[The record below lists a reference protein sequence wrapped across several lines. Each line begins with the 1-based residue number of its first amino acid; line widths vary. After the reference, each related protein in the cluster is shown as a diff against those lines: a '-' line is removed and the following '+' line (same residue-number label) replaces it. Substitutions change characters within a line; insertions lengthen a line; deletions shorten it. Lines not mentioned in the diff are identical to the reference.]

1 MLNGEEQ
8 YLTGMLNHDGRPNE
22 NYREYQWIAS
32 DFRKLEKYGFPY
44 LPQPEIA
51 VSYSYDSEL
60 MAAYAKMQY
69 RMPYSNTL
77 AIAHRILEERN
88 LNYNVVD
95 LHQMTE
101 QYQILIIPGEIVMD
115 HEQENTVREFVKNG
129 GTAIMT
135 GYSAWV
141 KETGQVFDTSRPGN
155 LTDVFGIE
163 IVGYQRTAGMEVSE
177 KEEQKL
183 RRNPANGRELLKVR
197 EKWIDVDYYEQIKA
211 TDAEVLQREETHQ
224 IPAITRNR
232 YGKGAAYYLFCETEP
247 ELLGEVLD
255 ECCREKSMQ
264 SVVTPQGVIGRKIAK
279 NQYFYVNLTGKEQKI
294 ELPENG
300 YGVLQEKKMEDT
312 CTLQAFDGELV
323 IC

>member
-1 MLNGEEQ
+1 
-8 YLTGMLNHDGRPNE
+8 
-22 NYREYQWIAS
+22 
-32 DFRKLEKYGFPY
+32 
-44 LPQPEIA
+44 
-51 VSYSYDSEL
+51 
-60 MAAYAKMQY
+60 
-69 RMPYSNTL
+69 
-77 AIAHRILEERN
+77 
-88 LNYNVVD
+88 
-95 LHQMTE
+95 MTE

-115 HEQENTVREFVKNG
+115 HEQENTVREFIKNG

-197 EKWIDVDYYEQIKA
+197 EKWIDVDYYEQIEA

-264 SVVTPQGVIGRKIAK
+264 SVVTPQGVIGRKIAE
-279 NQYFYVNLTGKEQKI
+279 NQYFYVNLTGREQKI

-312 CTLQAFDGELV
+312 CTLQAFDSELV